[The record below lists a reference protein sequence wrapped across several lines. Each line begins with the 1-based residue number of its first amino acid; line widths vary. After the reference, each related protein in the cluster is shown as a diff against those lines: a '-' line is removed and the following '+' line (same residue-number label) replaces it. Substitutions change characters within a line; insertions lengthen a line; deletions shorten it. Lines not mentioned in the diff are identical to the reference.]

1 MQHQAHSSLK
11 QLFRSDL
18 ASLLAAMLAGIV
30 LLSLSIQ
37 SIWPLEIDIG
47 SADRRFSADFNA
59 IEDFAGTTVRWSNG
73 DSLLSL
79 PRPPSDGIVVLRLL
93 NSRPEGQPDPTLE
106 LVADGHSL
114 GSFPVQYELSGARVY
129 RVLAPQSASLDW
141 ATRIRLRSA
150 TFTPADD
157 ARQLG
162 VVLDRAKIMPLAG
175 GWYLPPLW
183 LLFWS
188 AFLGLV
194 GYVTLRSI
202 DLKRGSTLSWTLL
215 VVALMALG
223 VALRPLE
230 FLPFI
235 GRVALLFSAGLI
247 GIWVA
252 RLLAPPLALDGQ
264 QAVRGRDLVI
274 YLGVASWLG
283 PLYQWLMTADGA
295 FNVTPNPV
303 TTRIGLVLIA
313 ALTLGLGLYYLFV
326 TRKQPSSQA
335 RTNISNA
342 AILIFASASLAH
354 LIWMLSFAYTRSGP
368 DFWILFKGT
377 RDWARGGSL
386 YDLVAVQ
393 TNHFGHVFKV
403 PPFYGMLFLPFVFQ
417 SGEVILQY
425 HRILNTVLIVLSCL
439 IWCRMWGIRLLS
451 LSAAGLLILLNFRA
465 IADVL
470 AFGQIDLVLLTLMML
485 TLWCVRREW
494 DLLAGVLVALAT
506 LFKLYPIILLGFFF
520 VKGQWRALIGFVL
533 GMLVFNGIAIGVMGW
548 EMHRIYLFEV
558 IPGINGTTAYADNQT
573 FAGFI
578 ARFVDSPKAAE
589 IVHNRLISLL
599 YTAVAGISMAFAC
612 YLSLRDAKPTSTIYT
627 LQFGLFLLMMV
638 LVVPAAWMHYQTLLL
653 IVFAS
658 FVQHWRNRNVS
669 LRRVALLA
677 LAFGAIV
684 YGNQW
689 SFYDGTVMGLLTVI
703 GVSYKFYAMLALG
716 GLMTLSILETPALVS
731 EEHWLH
737 RLFGERLK
745 LLGYSHAI
753 QK

>member
-1 MQHQAHSSLK
+1 MQKQAISHIK

-18 ASLLAAMLAGIV
+18 GPLLTAVVTGIV

-47 SADRRFSADFNA
+47 VNDRRFSANFNA
-59 IEDFAGTTVRWSNG
+59 IEDFAGTSVRWSNG

-79 PRPPSDGIVVLRLL
+79 PRPPGDGLLVLRLL
-93 NSRPEGQPDPTLE
+93 NSRPEGEVNPELE
-106 LVADGHSL
+106 LIADGTRL

-129 RVLAPQSASLDW
+129 RVLAPQNASLDW
-141 ATRIRLRSA
+141 ATRINLRSE
-150 TFTPADD
+150 TFTPAND

-162 VVLDRAKIMPLAG
+162 VVIDRASIGPLTN
-175 GWYLPPLW
+175 GWYLPQAW
-183 LLFWS
+183 LLVWS
-188 AFLGLV
+188 ALLSIV
-194 GYVTLRSI
+194 AYTTLRSI
-202 DLKRGSTLSWTLL
+202 DLQRNSALAWTLL
-215 VVALMALG
+215 LVALMALG

-235 GRVALLFSAGLI
+235 GRIALLFGAGLI

-252 RLLAPPLALDGQ
+252 RLLAPPLTLDGQ
-264 QAVRGRDLVI
+264 QAVRGRDLVL

-313 ALTLGLGLYYLFV
+313 ALSLGLGLYYLFV

-335 RTNISNA
+335 RTSITNA
-342 AILIFASASLAH
+342 AIVLFACASLAH

-425 HRILNTVLIVLSCL
+425 QRILNTVLIVLSCL

-451 LSAAGLLILLNFRA
+451 LGAAGMLILLNFRA

-470 AFGQIDLVLLTLMML
+470 AFGQIDLVLLTLMIL
-485 TLWCVRREW
+485 TLYCVRREW
-494 DLLAGVLVALAT
+494 DILAGVLLALAA
-506 LFKLYPIILLGFFF
+506 LFKLYPVILLGFFF
-520 VKGQWRALIGFVL
+520 VKGQWRVLIGFAL
-533 GMLVFNGIAIGVMGW
+533 GMLVFNGIAVAVMGW
-548 EMHRIYLFEV
+548 EMHRIYLLEV

-573 FAGFI
+573 FAGFV
-578 ARFVDSPKAAE
+578 ARFIASPKAAE
-589 IVHNRLISLL
+589 IVHNPLISLL
-599 YTAVAGISMAFAC
+599 YTAVAGLSMAFAC
-612 YLSLRDAKPTSTIYT
+612 YLSLRDAKPTSTTYT

-653 IVFAS
+653 IVFAC
-658 FVQHWRNRNVS
+658 FVQHWRNHNVS
-669 LRRVALLA
+669 LQRVALLA

-689 SFYDGTVMGLLTVI
+689 SFYDGTVMGFLTVF

-716 GLMTLSILETPALVS
+716 ALMTLSILETPALLP
-731 EEHWLH
+731 EDHWLH
-737 RLFGERLK
+737 RLFGERIK
-745 LLGYSHAI
+745 LLGYGYII